1 MTALA
6 GLRILDLTD
15 LKGAMCA
22 KLFGDMGADV
32 IKVEPPEGD
41 ATRRI
46 GPFLDGQPHRR
57 GNVSSTRHETPD
69 TSLLSERSL
78 LFWFYNTSKRGITL
92 DLNQPA
98 GQELAKQLAA
108 QADVLVESAA
118 PGTLARLGLGY
129 DELKQLNPNLVL
141 TSITPFGQTGPYRAY
156 RSSDMVAEAL
166 GGMIW
171 TNGFPNEPPLHA
183 MGLQAYHSASFFAA
197 IGTLSAL
204 LTRDSLGEGQ
214 WVDVSMQEAV
224 AGAVEHVAPF
234 YHQGLGIESRRG
246 SLHWSRYFRVAR
258 CRDGYVMHCSLGDWT
273 SLVEWVKGEKS
284 KRVQHRMSSG
294 GHVYSSGKAQDLED
308 ARWEDLTYR
317 KEHAEHLFDILDD
330 WAKDYSVAELME
342 GAQLRRIPYAMVR
355 PPEALVDDPQLND
368 RGFFSTIEHPELGR
382 TVRYPGGPIHFTT
395 TPWRIARRPPL
406 LGEHN
411 TEVYGSELGIEA
423 DRLSALKQAGVI

>member
-15 LKGAMCA
+15 LKGALCA

-32 IKVEPPEGD
+32 IKIEPPDGD
-41 ATRRI
+41 AMRRI
-46 GPFLDGQPHRR
+46 GPFLDGKPHR
-57 GNVSSTRHETPD
+57 D
-69 TSLLSERSL
+69 RSL

-92 DLNQPA
+92 DLNQKA
-98 GQELAKQLAA
+98 GQELLKQLVAKT
-108 QADVLVESAA
+108 DILVESAA
-118 PGTLARLGLGY
+118 PGTLAQLGLGY
-129 DELKQLNPNLVL
+129 ADLKQVQPNLVF
-141 TSITPFGQTGPYRAY
+141 TSITPFGQTGPYKEY

-166 GGMIW
+166 GGMLW
-171 TNGFPNEPPLHA
+171 TNGFPDEPPLQG

-204 LTRDSLGEGQ
+204 WARDAIGEGQ

-234 YHQGLGIESRRG
+234 YHQGLGIEKRRG
-246 SLHWSRYFRVAR
+246 SLHWSRYFRVAE

-273 SLVEWVKGEKS
+273 SLVEWVKGDE
-284 KRVQHRMSSG
+284 Q
-294 GHVYSSGKAQDLED
+294 GHDLED
-308 ARWEDLTYR
+308 PQWEDLTYR
-317 KEHAEHLFDILDD
+317 KEHAEHLFDMLDD

-368 RGFFSTIEHPELGR
+368 RGFFSDIEHPELGR
-382 TVRYPGGPIHFTT
+382 TLQYPGGPIHFTT

-411 TEVYGSELGIEA
+411 AEVYGDELGLDE

>member
-15 LKGAMCA
+15 LKGALCA

-32 IKVEPPEGD
+32 IKIEPPEGD
-41 ATRRI
+41 ATRRL
-46 GPFLDGQPHRR
+46 GPFLDGQPH
-57 GNVSSTRHETPD
+57 PD
-69 TSLLSERSL
+69 RSL

-98 GQELAKQLAA
+98 SQEVVKQLAA
-108 QADVLVESAA
+108 QADVLIESAT

-129 DELKQLNPNLVL
+129 DELKQTNPNLVF

-166 GGMIW
+166 GGMLW
-171 TNGFPNEPPLHA
+171 TNGFPDEPPLHA

-197 IGTLSAL
+197 IGTLLAL
-204 LTRDSLGEGQ
+204 WTRDATGEGQ
-214 WVDVSMQEAV
+214 WVDVSIQEAV

-246 SLHWSRYFRVAR
+246 SLHWSRYFRVAQ

-273 SLVEWVKGEKS
+273 SLVEWVKGD
-284 KRVQHRMSSG
+284 
-294 GHVYSSGKAQDLED
+294 GKAQDLED
-308 ARWEDLTYR
+308 ARWQDLTYR
-317 KEHAEHLFDILDD
+317 KEQAEHLFDILDD

-355 PPEALVDDPQLND
+355 PPEALADDPQLND
-368 RGFFSTIEHPELGR
+368 RSFFSTIEHPELGR

-411 TEVYGSELGIEA
+411 DEVYSNELGLEA
-423 DRLSALKQAGVI
+423 NRLSALKQAGVI

>member
-15 LKGAMCA
+15 LKGSLCT

-32 IKVEPPEGD
+32 IKIEPPEGD

-46 GPFLDGQPHRR
+46 GPFLDGKPH
-57 GNVSSTRHETPD
+57 P
-69 TSLLSERSL
+69 ERSL

-92 DLNQPA
+92 DLNQQA
-98 GQELAKQLAA
+98 GQELVKQLAA
-108 QADVLVESAA
+108 KADVVVESAA

-141 TSITPFGQTGPYRAY
+141 TSITPFGQTGPYQAY

-171 TNGFPNEPPLHA
+171 TNGFPDEPPLHA
-183 MGLQAYHSASFFAA
+183 LGLQAYHSASFFAA
-197 IGTLSAL
+197 IGTLLAL
-204 LTRDSLGEGQ
+204 LARESLGEGQ

-273 SLVEWVKGEKS
+273 SLVEWVKG
-284 KRVQHRMSSG
+284 G
-294 GHVYSSGKAQDLED
+294 
-308 ARWEDLTYR
+308 
-317 KEHAEHLFDILDD
+317 
-330 WAKDYSVAELME
+330 
-342 GAQLRRIPYAMVR
+342 
-355 PPEALVDDPQLND
+355 
-368 RGFFSTIEHPELGR
+368 
-382 TVRYPGGPIHFTT
+382 
-395 TPWRIARRPPL
+395 
-406 LGEHN
+406 
-411 TEVYGSELGIEA
+411 
-423 DRLSALKQAGVI
+423 

>member
-1 MTALA
+1 MTALS

-46 GPFLDGQPHRR
+46 GPFLDGQPH
-57 GNVSSTRHETPD
+57 
-69 TSLLSERSL
+69 SERSL

-92 DLNQPA
+92 DLNQQA
-98 GQELAKQLAA
+98 GQELFKQLVAK
-108 QADVLVESAA
+108 ADILVESAA
-118 PGTLARLGLGY
+118 PGTLSGLGLGY
-129 DELKQLNPNLVL
+129 EELRRIHPNLIV
-141 TSITPFGQTGPYRAY
+141 TSITPFGQTGPYKDY
-156 RSSDMVAEAL
+156 RSSDIVAEAL
-166 GGMIW
+166 GGMLW
-171 TNGFPNEPPLHA
+171 TNGFPDEPPLHG
-183 MGLQAYHSASFFAA
+183 MGLQAYHSTSFFAA
-197 IGTLSAL
+197 IGTMSAL
-204 LTRDSLGEGQ
+204 WARDALGAGQ

-234 YHQGLGIESRRG
+234 YHQGLGIEKRRG
-246 SLHWSRYFRVAR
+246 SLHWSRYFRVAQ

-273 SLVEWVKGEKS
+273 SLVEWVKSDDLGD
-284 KRVQHRMSSG
+284 
-294 GHVYSSGKAQDLED
+294 DLED
-308 ARWEDLTYR
+308 PQWRDLTYR
-317 KEHAEHLFDILDD
+317 KENAEYLFDMLDD

-368 RGFFSTIEHPELGR
+368 RGFFSNIEHPELGR
-382 TVRYPGGPIHFTT
+382 TLQYPGSPIHFTA

-411 TEVYGSELGIEA
+411 AEVYRDELGIDA
-423 DRLSALKQAGVI
+423 DRLSALEQAGVI

>member
-1 MTALA
+1 
-6 GLRILDLTD
+6 
-15 LKGAMCA
+15 
-22 KLFGDMGADV
+22 MGADV
-32 IKVEPPEGD
+32 IKIEPPEGD

-57 GNVSSTRHETPD
+57 GNVSSTRHETLD
-69 TSLLSERSL
+69 TSPLSERSL

-171 TNGFPNEPPLHA
+171 TNGFPDEPPLHA

-197 IGTLSAL
+197 IGTLLAL

-246 SLHWSRYFRVAR
+246 SLHWSRYFRVAK

-284 KRVQHRMSSG
+284 KRAQHRMSSG
-294 GHVYSSGKAQDLED
+294 GHVSSSGKAQDLED
-308 ARWEDLTYR
+308 ARWEDLVYR
-317 KEHAEHLFDILDD
+317 REHAEHLFDILDD

>member
-32 IKVEPPEGD
+32 LKIEPPEGD

-46 GPFLDGQPHRR
+46 GPFLHGQPH
-57 GNVSSTRHETPD
+57 
-69 TSLLSERSL
+69 LERSL

-92 DLNQPA
+92 DLNQQA

-108 QADVLVESAA
+108 KADVLVESAA

-141 TSITPFGQTGPYRAY
+141 TSITPFGQTGPYQSY
-156 RSSDMVAEAL
+156 CSSDIVAEAL

-171 TNGFPNEPPLHA
+171 TNGFPDEPPLHA

-197 IGTLSAL
+197 IGTLLAL

-214 WVDVSMQEAV
+214 WVDVSIQEAV

-273 SLVEWVKGEKS
+273 SLVEWVKGDK
-284 KRVQHRMSSG
+284 
-294 GHVYSSGKAQDLED
+294 KAQDLED
-308 ARWEDLTYR
+308 TRWEDLVYR
-317 KEHAEHLFDILDD
+317 REHAEHLFDILDD

-355 PPEALVDDPQLND
+355 PPEALVEDPQLNA
-368 RGFFSTIEHPELGR
+368 RGFFSHIEHPELGR
-382 TVRYPGGPIHFTT
+382 TVQYPGGPIHFTT

-423 DRLSALKQAGVI
+423 DHLSALKQAGVI

>member
-15 LKGAMCA
+15 LKGSLCT

-32 IKVEPPEGD
+32 IKIEPPEGD

-46 GPFLDGQPHRR
+46 GPFLDGKPH
-57 GNVSSTRHETPD
+57 P
-69 TSLLSERSL
+69 ERSL

-92 DLNQPA
+92 DLKQQA
-98 GQELAKQLAA
+98 GQELVKQLAA
-108 QADVLVESAA
+108 KADVLVESAA

-141 TSITPFGQTGPYRAY
+141 TSITPFGQTGPYQAY

-171 TNGFPNEPPLHA
+171 TNGFPDEPPLHA
-183 MGLQAYHSASFFAA
+183 LGLQAYHSASFFAA
-197 IGTLSAL
+197 IGTLLAL
-204 LTRDSLGEGQ
+204 LARESLGEGQ

-273 SLVEWVKGEKS
+273 SLVEWVKGD
-284 KRVQHRMSSG
+284 
-294 GHVYSSGKAQDLED
+294 GKAQDLED

-382 TVRYPGGPIHFTT
+382 TVQYPGGPIHFTV
-395 TPWRIARRPPL
+395 TPSRIARRPPL

-411 TEVYGSELGIEA
+411 SEVYGNELGLGA
-423 DRLSALKQAGVI
+423 NRLSALKQAGVI

>member
-32 IKVEPPEGD
+32 IKIEPPEGD

-46 GPFLDGQPHRR
+46 GPFLDDKPHRR
-57 GNVSSTRHETPD
+57 GNVSSTRHAMLD
-69 TSLLSERSL
+69 TSPLSERSL

-98 GQELAKQLAA
+98 GQELARQLAA
-108 QADVLVESAA
+108 KADVLVESAA

-171 TNGFPNEPPLHA
+171 TNGFPDEPPLHA

-197 IGTLSAL
+197 IGTLLAL

-214 WVDVSMQEAV
+214 WVDISMQEAV

-258 CRDGYVMHCSLGDWT
+258 CHDGYVMHCSLGDWT
-273 SLVEWVKGEKS
+273 SLVEWVKGD
-284 KRVQHRMSSG
+284 
-294 GHVYSSGKAQDLED
+294 GKAQDLED
-308 ARWEDLTYR
+308 ARWEDLLYR
-317 KEHAEHLFDILDD
+317 KDHAEHLFDILDD

-368 RGFFSTIEHPELGR
+368 RGFFSAIEHPELGR
-382 TVRYPGGPIHFTT
+382 TVQYPGGPIHFTV

-411 TEVYGSELGIEA
+411 SEVYGNELGLGA

>member
-32 IKVEPPEGD
+32 IKIEPPEGD

-46 GPFLDGQPHRR
+46 GPFLDGKPHQR
-57 GNVSSTRHETPD
+57 GNVSSTGHETLD
-69 TSLLSERSL
+69 TSPLSERSL

-171 TNGFPNEPPLHA
+171 TNGFPDEPPLHA

-197 IGTLSAL
+197 IGTLLAL

-224 AGAVEHVAPF
+224 AGAVEHIAPF

-246 SLHWSRYFRVAR
+246 SLHWSRYFRVAK

-273 SLVEWVKGEKS
+273 SLVEWVKGD
-284 KRVQHRMSSG
+284 
-294 GHVYSSGKAQDLED
+294 GKAQDLED
-308 ARWEDLTYR
+308 TRWEDLVYR
-317 KEHAEHLFDILDD
+317 REHAEHLFDILDD

>member
-15 LKGAMCA
+15 LKGAMCT

-32 IKVEPPEGD
+32 IKIEPPGGD
-41 ATRRI
+41 AARRI
-46 GPFLDGQPHRR
+46 GPFLDDQPH
-57 GNVSSTRHETPD
+57 
-69 TSLLSERSL
+69 LERSL
-78 LFWFYNTSKRGITL
+78 LFWFYNTSKRGVTL
-92 DLNQPA
+92 DLNQRA
-98 GQELAKQLAA
+98 GQELAQQLAA
-108 QADVLVESAA
+108 KADVLVESAA

-129 DELKQLNPNLVL
+129 DELKQLNPNLVF
-141 TSITPFGQTGPYRAY
+141 TSITPFGQTGPYADY

-171 TNGFPNEPPLHA
+171 TNGFPDEPPLHA
-183 MGLQAYHSASFFAA
+183 LGLQAYHSASFFAA
-197 IGTLSAL
+197 IGTLLAL

-214 WVDVSMQEAV
+214 WVDVSIQEAV
-224 AGAVEHVAPF
+224 AGAVEHIAPF

-273 SLVEWVKGEKS
+273 SLVEWVKGD
-284 KRVQHRMSSG
+284 
-294 GHVYSSGKAQDLED
+294 GKARDLED
-308 ARWEDLTYR
+308 ARWEDLIYR
-317 KEHAEHLFDILDD
+317 KDHAAHLFDILDD
-330 WAKDYSVAELME
+330 WAKDYSVAELMQ

-355 PPEALVDDPQLND
+355 PPEALADDPQLNA
-368 RGFFSTIEHPELGR
+368 RGFFSAIEHPESGR

-411 TEVYGSELGIEA
+411 AEVYGNELGLGA

>member
-32 IKVEPPEGD
+32 LKIEPPEGD

-46 GPFLDGQPHRR
+46 GPFLDGQPHL
-57 GNVSSTRHETPD
+57 EQ
-69 TSLLSERSL
+69 SL

-92 DLNQPA
+92 DLNQQA

-108 QADVLVESAA
+108 KADVLVESAA

-141 TSITPFGQTGPYRAY
+141 TSITPFGQTGPYQSY
-156 RSSDMVAEAL
+156 RSSDIVAEAL

-171 TNGFPNEPPLHA
+171 TNGFPDEPPLHA

-197 IGTLSAL
+197 IGTLLAL

-214 WVDVSMQEAV
+214 WVDVSIQEAV

-273 SLVEWVKGEKS
+273 SLVEWVKGDK
-284 KRVQHRMSSG
+284 
-294 GHVYSSGKAQDLED
+294 KAQDLED
-308 ARWEDLTYR
+308 TRWEDLVYR
-317 KEHAEHLFDILDD
+317 REHAEHLFDILDD

-355 PPEALVDDPQLND
+355 PPEALVEDPQLNA
-368 RGFFSTIEHPELGR
+368 RGFFSHIEHPELGR
-382 TVRYPGGPIHFTT
+382 TVQYPGGPIHFTT

>member
-15 LKGAMCA
+15 LKGSLCT

-32 IKVEPPEGD
+32 IKIEPPEGD

-46 GPFLDGQPHRR
+46 GPFLDGKPH
-57 GNVSSTRHETPD
+57 P
-69 TSLLSERSL
+69 ERSL

-92 DLNQPA
+92 DLNQQA
-98 GQELAKQLAA
+98 GQELVKQLAA
-108 QADVLVESAA
+108 KADVLVDSAA

-141 TSITPFGQTGPYRAY
+141 TSITPFGQTGPYQAY

-171 TNGFPNEPPLHA
+171 TNGFPDEPPLHA
-183 MGLQAYHSASFFAA
+183 LGLQAYHSASFFAA
-197 IGTLSAL
+197 IGTLLAL
-204 LTRDSLGEGQ
+204 LARESLGEGQ

-368 RGFFSTIEHPELGR
+368 RGFFSPIEHPELGR
-382 TVRYPGGPIHFTT
+382 TVQYPGGPIHFTT

-411 TEVYGSELGIEA
+411 SEVYGSELGLEA

>member
-32 IKVEPPEGD
+32 IKIEPPEGD

-46 GPFLDGQPHRR
+46 GPFLDGQPH
-57 GNVSSTRHETPD
+57 
-69 TSLLSERSL
+69 LERSL

-92 DLNQPA
+92 DLNQQA

-108 QADVLVESAA
+108 KADVLVESAA

-129 DELKQLNPNLVL
+129 DELKQLNPNLVF
-141 TSITPFGQTGPYRAY
+141 TSITPFGQTGPYQSY
-156 RSSDMVAEAL
+156 RSSDIVAEAL

-171 TNGFPNEPPLHA
+171 TNGFPDEPPLHA

-197 IGTLSAL
+197 IGTLLAL

-214 WVDVSMQEAV
+214 WVDVSIQEAV

-273 SLVEWVKGEKS
+273 SLVEWVKGDK
-284 KRVQHRMSSG
+284 
-294 GHVYSSGKAQDLED
+294 KAQDLED
-308 ARWEDLTYR
+308 TRWEDLVYR
-317 KEHAEHLFDILDD
+317 REHAEHLFDILDD

-355 PPEALVDDPQLND
+355 PPEALVEDPQLNA
-368 RGFFSTIEHPELGR
+368 RGFFSHIEHPELGR
-382 TVRYPGGPIHFTT
+382 TVQYPGGPIHFTT

>member
-1 MTALA
+1 MTALS

-15 LKGAMCA
+15 LKGAMSA

-41 ATRRI
+41 AARRI
-46 GPFLDGQPHRR
+46 GPFLDNKPH
-57 GNVSSTRHETPD
+57 P
-69 TSLLSERSL
+69 ERSL

-98 GQELAKQLAA
+98 GQELLKQLAA
-108 QADVLVESAA
+108 KADVLVESAA

-141 TSITPFGQTGPYRAY
+141 TSITPFGQTGPYADY
-156 RSSDMVAEAL
+156 RSSDLVAEAL

-197 IGTLSAL
+197 TGTLLAL

-214 WVDVSMQEAV
+214 WVDVSIQEAV
-224 AGAVEHVAPF
+224 AGAVEHIAPF
-234 YHQGLGIESRRG
+234 YHQGLGVETRRG
-246 SLHWSRYFRVAR
+246 SLHWSRYFRVAK

-273 SLVEWVKGEKS
+273 SLVEWVKGD
-284 KRVQHRMSSG
+284 
-294 GHVYSSGKAQDLED
+294 GKAQDLED
-308 ARWEDLTYR
+308 ARWEDLVYR
-317 KEHAEHLFDILDD
+317 REHAEHLFDILDD

-368 RGFFSTIEHPELGR
+368 RGFFSDIEHPELGR
-382 TVRYPGGPIHFTT
+382 TVQYPGGPIHFTT

-411 TEVYGSELGIEA
+411 TEVYGNELGLGA

>member
-22 KLFGDMGADV
+22 KLLGDMGADV
-32 IKVEPPEGD
+32 IKIEPPEGD

-46 GPFLDGQPHRR
+46 GPFLDDKPHRR
-57 GNVSSTRHETPD
+57 GNVSSTRHETLD
-69 TSLLSERSL
+69 TSPLSERSL
-78 LFWFYNTSKRGITL
+78 LFWFYNTSKRGVTL

-108 QADVLVESAA
+108 KADVLVESAA

-171 TNGFPNEPPLHA
+171 TNGFPDEPPLHA

-197 IGTLSAL
+197 IGTLLAL

-214 WVDVSMQEAV
+214 WVDISMQEAV

-273 SLVEWVKGEKS
+273 SLVEWVKGD
-284 KRVQHRMSSG
+284 
-294 GHVYSSGKAQDLED
+294 GKAQDLEE
-308 ARWEDLTYR
+308 ARWEDLIYR
-317 KEHAEHLFDILDD
+317 KDHAEHLFDILDD

-355 PPEALVDDPQLND
+355 PPEALVDDPQLNA
-368 RGFFSTIEHPELGR
+368 RGFFSTIEHPELDR
-382 TVRYPGGPIHFTT
+382 TVQYPGGPIHFTV

-411 TEVYGSELGIEA
+411 SEVYGNELGLGA
-423 DRLSALKQAGVI
+423 DRLSALKRAGVI